1 MSPTDGG
8 AGPTGFVHLD
18 DREVF
23 AGVRLRVVNARF
35 RAPDGEEFDR
45 DIVRNQG
52 AVAVVPLLDDGRTVL
67 VIRQYRGPIE
77 RELLEIPAGLLDVEG
92 EPPEECARRE
102 LVEEVGHEA
111 TDVEHLLT
119 TFVAAGFSDHYV
131 SIYLA
136 TGLRAVAADRQ
147 GPEERHMV
155 VEELALDDVPG
166 LIASGELVD
175 AKTIIGLMAVRARLD
190 RDG

>member
-1 MSPTDGG
+1 M
-8 AGPTGFVHLD
+8 AGDRSGFVHLG

-23 AGVRLRVVNARF
+23 SGARLRIVNARF

-45 DIVRNQG
+45 DVVRNQG

-67 VIRQYRGPIE
+67 VVRQYRGPID
-77 RELLEIPAGLLDVEG
+77 RELTEIPAGLLDVEG
-92 EPPEECARRE
+92 EPPEVCARRE
-102 LVEEVGHEA
+102 LIEEVGHEA
-111 TDVEHLLT
+111 TDVVPLLT
-119 TFVAAGFSDHYV
+119 TFVAAGFSDHRV

-155 VEELALDDVPG
+155 VDELSLDDVPG
-166 LIASGELVD
+166 LVERGVLVD
-175 AKTIIGLMAVRARLD
+175 AKTIIGLTAVRARLGL
-190 RDG
+190 DG